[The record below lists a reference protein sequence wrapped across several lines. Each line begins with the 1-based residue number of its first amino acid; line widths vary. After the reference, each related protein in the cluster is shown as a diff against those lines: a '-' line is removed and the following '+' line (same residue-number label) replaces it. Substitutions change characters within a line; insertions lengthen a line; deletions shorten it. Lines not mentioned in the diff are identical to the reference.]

1 MAKIPSNASK
11 TCVRLIILMLIAAFP
26 GHFSAQND
34 ASTRPQEGNAP
45 LEMLLVS
52 SSFCTT
58 DTIHSTIHHF
68 YISKAPI
75 TRRLWNEVM
84 GTRPGTDSADSL
96 PVRNVSRDEVQLF
109 ILWLNQKSGMNYRL
123 PTTMEWECAVR
134 NGYLPDG
141 KCPLCSDGGDATAG
155 ILLAMDDPEEI
166 RAAEA
171 ARKAEQEQKQKA
183 AEMAAADSI
192 RHAEREPRAVQRS
205 IAQQL
210 KAERQQQRQNRLN
223 ALPSSVFFTLN
234 AAYKS
239 MPQWSFG
246 FKIGTVRVVGWY
258 FSFMTNFHYKGAF
271 DPFQQNGHYVL
282 TGTSKTSY
290 LGGQLGLVVRPCR
303 LLSLHVGAGYGY
315 RALTY
320 ESDQGWHN
328 YLKRNYYGPT
338 CSAGVMFHV
347 KNVALSA
354 EATGMAY
361 NLNALNDM
369 RCAFGVRL
377 GIGCCFP
384 YHHDVKLK
392 IKDERI
398 LVH

>member
-1 MAKIPSNASK
+1 MI
-11 TCVRLIILMLIAAFP
+11 LIAAFP
-26 GHFSAQND
+26 GHIFAQND
-34 ASTRPQEGNAP
+34 ASAHTFVGNAP
-45 LEMLLVS
+45 MEMFFVPS
-52 SSFCTT
+52 GMCMADSEQTT
-58 DTIHSTIHHF
+58 LKNF
-68 YISKAPI
+68 YISKQPI
-75 TRRLWNEVM
+75 MWQLWNEIM
-84 GTRPGTDSADSL
+84 GTSSGGVTSDSL
-96 PVRNVSRDEVQLF
+96 PVINVSRDEVELF
-109 ILWLNQKSGMNYRL
+109 ILWFNQKSGLQFRL
-123 PTTMEWECAVR
+123 PTTMEWTCAVR
-134 NGYLPDG
+134 TGLHHDDG
-141 KCPLCSDGGDATAG
+141 HALCSDGGDASAG
-155 ILLAMDDPEEI
+155 FRLVMDDPREV
-166 RAAEA
+166 RTAEVIE
-171 ARKAEQEQKQKA
+171 KADQA
-183 AEMAAADSI
+183 GVAADST
-192 RHAEREPRAVQRS
+192 RKEERESLSLQKS
-205 IAQQL
+205 LAQQL
-210 KAERQQQRQNRLN
+210 RAERQQTRQNRRKAL
-223 ALPSSVFFTLN
+223 LPSVFCTLN
-234 AAYKS
+234 AAYTS

-258 FSFMTNFHYKGAF
+258 FSFMTNFHYKGVF
-271 DPFQQNGHYVL
+271 DPFQQNEHYVL
-282 TGTSKTSY
+282 TGASKTSY

-303 LLSLHVGAGYGY
+303 LLSVHVGAGYGY

-392 IKDERI
+392 IKN
-398 LVH
+398 